1 MKPKRIL
8 VAVNGSKA
16 DAGVVELA
24 CDLSKRSKAD
34 IYAVYVVEV
43 KRSLPLDAVID
54 SEMKKAED
62 VLTQAE
68 EVAGERGCELEA
80 DIIQARDV
88 GPAIVE
94 EAVEREADLIII
106 GLTQKR
112 RFGTFSLG
120 NVILHV
126 LKEAPCRVLLSRESL
141 LVEVITA

>member
-1 MKPKRIL
+1 MKPKTIL
-8 VAVNGSKA
+8 VAVNGNKA
-16 DAGVVELA
+16 DVGVIKLA
-24 CDLSKRSKAD
+24 CDLSKKSKAD

-68 EVAGERGCELEA
+68 EIAGERGCELEA

-112 RFGTFSLG
+112 RFGNFSLG
-120 NVILHV
+120 NVIPHV
-126 LKEAPCRVLLSRESL
+126 LKEAPCRVLLSREPIP
-141 LVEVITA
+141 EVRTA

>member
-1 MKPKRIL
+1 
-8 VAVNGSKA
+8 
-16 DAGVVELA
+16 
-24 CDLSKRSKAD
+24 
-34 IYAVYVVEV
+34 
-43 KRSLPLDAVID
+43 
-54 SEMKKAED
+54 MKKAED

>member
-1 MKPKRIL
+1 M
-8 VAVNGSKA
+8 VAVNGNKA
-16 DAGVVELA
+16 DVGVIKLA
-24 CDLSKRSKAD
+24 CDLSKKSKAD
-34 IYAVYVVEV
+34 IYAVYVGEV

-68 EVAGERGCELEA
+68 EIAGESGCEIEA

-112 RFGTFSLG
+112 RFGNFSLG
-120 NVILHV
+120 NVIPHV
-126 LKEAPCRVLLSRESL
+126 LKEAPCRVLLSREPMP
-141 LVEVITA
+141 EVRTA

>member
-8 VAVNGSKA
+8 VAVNGNKA
-16 DAGVVELA
+16 DVEVVKLA
-24 CDLSKRSKAD
+24 CDLSKKSKAD

-68 EVAGERGCELEA
+68 EIAGERDCELEA

-88 GPAIVE
+88 GPEIVE

-106 GLTQKR
+106 
-112 RFGTFSLG
+112 
-120 NVILHV
+120 
-126 LKEAPCRVLLSRESL
+126 
-141 LVEVITA
+141 

>member
-1 MKPKRIL
+1 MKPKTIL
-8 VAVNGSKA
+8 VAVNGNKA
-16 DAGVVELA
+16 DVEAVKLA
-24 CDLSKRSKAD
+24 CDLSKKSKAD
-34 IYAVYVVEV
+34 IYAEYVVEV

-68 EVAGERGCELEA
+68 EIAVEMGYELEA

-94 EAVEREADLIII
+94 EAVERDANLIII

-112 RFGTFSLG
+112 KFGSFSLG
-120 NVILHV
+120 NVIPHV
-126 LKEAPCRVLLSRESL
+126 LKEAPCHVLLSREPIP
-141 LVEVITA
+141 EVKTA